1 MHKEQKN
8 AFHWGMHGLVQSRV
22 ISPLDAHAL
31 IGLVAM

>member
-1 MHKEQKN
+1 MHKQQKK
-8 AFHWGMHGLVQSRV
+8 ALHLGMHGLVRSRV